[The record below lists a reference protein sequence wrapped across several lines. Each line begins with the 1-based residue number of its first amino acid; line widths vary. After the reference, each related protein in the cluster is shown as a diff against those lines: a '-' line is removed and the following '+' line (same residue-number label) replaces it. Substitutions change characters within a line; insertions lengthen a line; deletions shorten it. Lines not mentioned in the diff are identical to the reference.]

1 MIDRPLLLFADLF
14 DFGQRYR
21 SKGAI
26 FVFSVFGPSGQN
38 EICVFY
44 LFVAAKTRPDQV
56 GAEKRVIDRA
66 TVTMKELFG
75 NVRGGGTI

>member
-1 MIDRPLLLFADLF
+1 M
-14 DFGQRYR
+14 
-21 SKGAI
+21 
-26 FVFSVFGPSGQN
+26 
-38 EICVFY
+38 FY
-44 LFVAAKTRPDQV
+44 LFVAAKTRPDRV